1 MTIEPIS
8 DISSKNLTGFKK
20 ACHAFDKDATNY
32 TTSHGGKPWTYV
44 LIPHDAVMINM
55 SFAVLVERYAAP

>member
-1 MTIEPIS
+1 M
-8 DISSKNLTGFKK
+8 DADDVQRKSKAAIKY
-20 ACHAFDKDATNY
+20 CEDATND

-55 SFAVLVERYAAP
+55 SFGVLVERYAAP